1 MFPALYINHGSP
13 FLGDGLRPVS
23 PKTIHAGLMSCR
35 PAQPLPQDLLEFV
48 QSAQHGVILVSFGSI
63 LQASAM
69 PEYKRQMMLRVFS
82 RLEQKVIWK
91 WELAMPDAPENVLIS
106 PWLPQTSLLAHTNVK
121 VFITHG
127 GAGSLQETICH
138 KTPILGVPFFG
149 DQTVNVKEAVNRN
162 IGRAMPWFEMEELA
176 FEKEIKEVA
185 ALINKL
191 KP

>member
-48 QSAQHGVILVSFGSI
+48 QSAQYGVILVSFGSI

-138 KTPILGVPFFG
+138 KTH
-149 DQTVNVKEAVNRN
+149 N
-162 IGRAMPWFEMEELA
+162 IWLD
-176 FEKEIKEVA
+176 
-185 ALINKL
+185 
-191 KP
+191 